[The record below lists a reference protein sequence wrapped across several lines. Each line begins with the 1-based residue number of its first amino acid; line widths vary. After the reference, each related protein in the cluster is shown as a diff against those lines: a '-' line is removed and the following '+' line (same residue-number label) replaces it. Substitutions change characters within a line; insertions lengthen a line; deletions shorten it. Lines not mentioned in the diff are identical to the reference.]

1 MLEHPRGAWYEASAA
16 REVMGR
22 IRTVGLVVKRDRAR
36 AVRLAQRIVRVL
48 RRGRITVLADADA
61 PLPGVPS
68 RSKAALVREAEL
80 LVVLGGD
87 GTLLSVARRTG
98 AGVPILGVNMGELG
112 FLTEVAEAE
121 ALHML
126 RRVLAGDFEIDRRM
140 TLAAT
145 LERGGRARQR
155 FRALNDVVVSNGA
168 LARIVRCAV
177 SVDGLPFTSYRAD
190 GLIVATPTGSTAYSL
205 SVGGPIVEPTVE
217 VLLVSPISPHTLSNR
232 PVVLRPQA
240 VVRIE
245 IEAGQQDAILT
256 VDGQEGTPLAG
267 GDVVVVRRGREPVS
281 LVRSPDRTH
290 YDVLRS
296 KLGWGTH
303 QGGRHAARAAR
314 L

>member
-1 MLEHPRGAWYEASAA
+1 
-16 REVMGR
+16 MGR

-36 AVRLAQRIVRVL
+36 VRRLAERVVRAL
-48 RRGRITVLADADA
+48 RRRGVAVLADADA
-61 PLPGVPS
+61 PLPGVPA
-68 RSKAALVREAEL
+68 RPKAALAEEADL
-80 LVVLGGD
+80 IVVLGGD

-98 AGVPILGVNMGELG
+98 ARVPLLGINMGELG
-112 FLTEVAEAE
+112 FLTEVAEEE
-121 ALHML
+121 AMHML
-126 RRVLAGDFEIDRRM
+126 RRVLAGDYEVDRRM
-140 TLAAT
+140 TLSAA
-145 LERGGRARQR
+145 LERGGRAMQR

-168 LARIVRCAV
+168 LARIVRCSV
-177 SVDGLPFTSYRAD
+177 SVDGLPFTTYRAD

-245 IEAGQQDAILT
+245 IDRGHQDAILT

-267 GDVVVVRRGREPVS
+267 GDVVVVRRGRVPVS

-296 KLGWGTH
+296 KLGWGTQ

>member
-1 MLEHPRGAWYEASAA
+1 
-16 REVMGR
+16 MGR

-36 AVRLAQRIVRVL
+36 AVRLAQRIVRDL
-48 RRGRITVLADADA
+48 RRRRIAVLADADA

-68 RSKAALVREAEL
+68 RSKAALVREVDL
-80 LVVLGGD
+80 IVVLGGD
-87 GTLLSVARRTG
+87 GTLLSVARR
-98 AGVPILGVNMGELG
+98 ARAAVPILGVNMGELG
-112 FLTEVAEAE
+112 FLTEVAESE

-126 RRVLAGDFEIDRRM
+126 RRVLEGHFEIDRRM

-145 LERGGRARQR
+145 LERGARALQR

-245 IEAGQQDAILT
+245 IEPGQQDAILT

-281 LVRSPDRTH
+281 LVSSPDRTH

-296 KLGWGTH
+296 KLGWGS
-303 QGGRHAARAAR
+303 QGGGHAPRAAR
-314 L
+314 H

>member
-1 MLEHPRGAWYEASAA
+1 
-16 REVMGR
+16 MGR

-36 AVRLAQRIVRVL
+36 AVRLAQRIVRDL
-48 RRGRITVLADADA
+48 RRRRITVLADADA

-68 RSKAALVREAEL
+68 RTKAALVRETDL
-80 LVVLGGD
+80 IVVLGGD

-98 AGVPILGVNMGELG
+98 PGVPILGVNMGELG
-112 FLTEVAEAE
+112 FLTEVAESE
-121 ALHML
+121 AIPML
-126 RRVLAGDFEIDRRM
+126 RRVLGGDFTIDRRM

-145 LERGGRARQR
+145 LERGGRPRQR
-155 FRALNDVVVSNGA
+155 FRALNDAVVSNGA

-177 SVDGLPFTSYRAD
+177 SVDGLPFASYRAD

-217 VLLVSPISPHTLSNR
+217 VLLVSPISPHTLSHR

-281 LVRSPDRTH
+281 LVGSPDRTH

-296 KLGWGTH
+296 KLGWGS